1 MRVSGVRAAPHPA
14 ADPAVLLPSRACWR
28 RSRLPSVALYLG
40 YQKNESSDIQNLNTP
55 LFSDFE
61 SKFITLEYNLKN
73 AKREDFLFP
82 TKTIFNIKI
91 GRGIRENK
99 LISDKQFFI
108 STEVNHNFY
117 LNKKNIINLK
127 SLNNW
132 LQSKNYMTNELF
144 RFGGINSIR
153 GFNENS
159 LQGNLFTS
167 ILTEYRYKITNN
179 LYINSIIDYGYFR
192 DTSNSIDG
200 KIFSFGIGT
209 GILTKNGLLKLVY
222 ANGNTSNQEKK
233 LNNSILHVS
242 LSVNF

>member
-1 MRVSGVRAAPHPA
+1 
-14 ADPAVLLPSRACWR
+14 
-28 RSRLPSVALYLG
+28 
-40 YQKNESSDIQNLNTP
+40 
-55 LFSDFE
+55 
-61 SKFITLEYNLKN
+61 
-73 AKREDFLFP
+73 
-82 TKTIFNIKI
+82 
-91 GRGIRENK
+91 
-99 LISDKQFFI
+99 
-108 STEVNHNFY
+108 
-117 LNKKNIINLK
+117 
-127 SLNNW
+127 
-132 LQSKNYMTNELF
+132 MTNELF

-167 ILTEYRYKITNN
+167 ILTEYRYKTTNN

-222 ANGNTSNQEKK
+222 ANGSTSNQEKK
-233 LNNSILHVS
+233 LNNSILHIS